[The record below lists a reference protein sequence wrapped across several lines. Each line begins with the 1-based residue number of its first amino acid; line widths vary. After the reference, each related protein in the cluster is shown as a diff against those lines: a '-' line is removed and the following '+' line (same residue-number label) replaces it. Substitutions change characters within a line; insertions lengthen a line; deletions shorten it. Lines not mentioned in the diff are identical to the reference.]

1 MTDNHQGN
9 TLVPENLLTTGEVSA
24 LFRVDPK
31 TVVRWVLTGNLDA
44 IRTPGG
50 QYRFR
55 EAYIGSLLNGTRS

>member
-9 TLVPENLLTTGEVSA
+9 TLVPETLLTTSEVSA
-24 LFRVDPK
+24 LFRVDSK

-55 EAYIGSLLNGTRS
+55 EAYIGSLLNGTRP

>member
-24 LFRVDPK
+24 LFRVDSK
-31 TVVRWVLTGNLDA
+31 TVGRWVLEGKLTS

-50 QYRFR
+50 HHRFR
-55 EAYIGSLLNGTRS
+55 ESEIAARLNGGQS